1 MDTYQT
7 EDEQVEAIKLWWQEN
22 GKSAIFGVIL
32 GLMAI
37 FGWRAWKDFQIEQAL
52 NASQLYQEMIVAV
65 RENKTDTA
73 SKKANDIVATYK
85 STAYAVFAKL
95 ELAKLAV
102 ADGDLDSAADNLQWA
117 LDNTAQDS
125 LRRVIH
131 LRLARVL
138 IAQNKLD
145 KAKSQLSA
153 DKDHGE
159 FSVSY
164 QELEAD
170 ILRIEGNIEAARDAY
185 EKALNTAQSSA
196 QDTAILDM
204 KLDDLGR
211 IDAQ

>member
-1 MDTYQT
+1 MDIYQT
-7 EDEQVEAIKLWWQEN
+7 EDEQVEAMKKWWEEN

-37 FGWRAWKDFQIEQAL
+37 FGWRAWKDLKIEQAA
-52 NASQLYQEMIVAV
+52 NASQLYQEMIVGA
-65 RENKTDTA
+65 RENKPDTV
-73 SKKANDIVATYK
+73 SKKANEIATTYK

-102 ADGDLDSAADNLQWA
+102 TDGDLDSAANYLQWA
-117 LDNTAQDS
+117 LDNTSHDS
-125 LRRVIH
+125 LRHLIS
-131 LRLARVL
+131 LRLARVF
-138 IAQNKLD
+138 IAQNKLGE
-145 KAKSQLSA
+145 AKSQLGKN
-153 DKDHGE
+153 KDNGE

-170 ILRIEGNIEAARDAY
+170 ILRLEGNIVAAHDAY
-185 EKALNTAQSSA
+185 EKALNTAQGSG
-196 QDTAILDM
+196 QDTTILDM